1 MKIAAVTEDGINIS
15 QHFGR
20 APYYVVV
27 TVEDG
32 KVVSKELRDKIG
44 HAQFAAEHQE
54 EHRPASQEN
63 DPRGHGFDPAAQN
76 RHARMAAAI
85 QDCDILLA
93 RGMGAGAYSSLAQA
107 GIRPILTD
115 IPIIDEAVQAVLRG
129 DIVDHPEK
137 LH

>member
-1 MKIAAVTEDGINIS
+1 MKIAVVTEDGISIS

-27 TVEDG
+27 AVEDG
-32 KVVSKELRDKIG
+32 KVVSKELRDKLG
-44 HAQFAAEHQE
+44 HAQFAAEHEE
-54 EHRPASQEN
+54 EHQPASQQN
-63 DPRGHGFDPAAQN
+63 DSRGHGFDAAAQT

-85 QDCDILLA
+85 QDCDLLLA

-107 GIRPILTD
+107 GIRPIVTD
-115 IPIIDEAVQAVLRG
+115 IPTIDEAVQAVLRG

>member
-1 MKIAAVTEDGINIS
+1 MKIAVVTEDGATIS

-20 APYYVVV
+20 APYYLVV

-32 KVVSKELRDKIG
+32 KAVAREMRDKLG
-44 HAQFAAEHQE
+44 HAHFATEHHGE
-54 EHRPASQEN
+54 ESHGSHAG
-63 DPRGHGFDPAAQN
+63 GHGFDPAAQS
-76 RHARMAAAI
+76 RHAQMIAAI
-85 QDCDILLA
+85 EDCEMLLA
-93 RGMGAGAYSSLAQA
+93 RGMGAGAYSSIERA

-115 IPIIDEAVQAVLRG
+115 ITEIDQAVQAVISG